1 MNQFVFCVQ
10 QKLNKKFS
18 QSINQAFIEVMY
30 TMEKGVLVRA
40 LLSADNNLSL
50 MPHNLVQFSLFMMNK
65 QESAG
70 LYQYCQDHRT
80 VQKQSCPN
88 M

>member
-1 MNQFVFCVQ
+1 
-10 QKLNKKFS
+10 
-18 QSINQAFIEVMY
+18 
-30 TMEKGVLVRA
+30 MENGVLVRT
-40 LLSADNNLSL
+40 LLYADYNLSL
-50 MPHNLVQFSLFMMNK
+50 MTHILFPFSLFMMNK

-70 LYQYCQDHRT
+70 LYQYCQDYRT